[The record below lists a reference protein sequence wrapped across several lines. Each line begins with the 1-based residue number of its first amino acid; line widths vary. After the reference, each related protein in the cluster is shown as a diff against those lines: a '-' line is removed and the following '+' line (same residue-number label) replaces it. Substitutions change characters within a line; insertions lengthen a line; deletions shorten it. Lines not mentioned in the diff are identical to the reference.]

1 MRAMHTLDNSWP
13 ALVRGNA
20 FVRACW
26 RGLAQIYFQ
35 PSVFAGMAFFA
46 ILVLAAPS
54 AALGGAL
61 GSVVATATAWALRL
75 PRRARHAGL
84 YSYNGALTGIA
95 LVALFEP
102 STRLLVWLLLTAML
116 GVPLTHLFAAR
127 RVPALTGPFVAIM
140 LCTVA
145 WAPALGLAHRHS
157 HAAGCQPSDLG
168 FVFCSIGQVV
178 FVAPLV
184 LGLLLSYVLAVRDT
198 RTTGWAMLCALLAW
212 AGAAAFGPVW
222 PALAAQTGGIG
233 VNSFLAALGLGMFG
247 FGVPARLAGAFAACL
262 LCLLFGTLAWPYFTL
277 PFNLSVWGL
286 WLLREQS
293 RRAAR

>member
-1 MRAMHTLDNSWP
+1 MRAMRTLGISWP
-13 ALVRGNA
+13 TLVRGNA
-20 FVRACW
+20 FLRACW

-35 PSVFAGMAFFA
+35 PSVFTGMAFFA
-46 ILVLAAPS
+46 ILVLADPP

-61 GSVVATATAWALRL
+61 GSVVATATAWSLRL
-75 PRRARHAGL
+75 PRKPLHAGL

-95 LVALFEP
+95 LAALFQAT
-102 STRLLVWLLLTAML
+102 SVLAAWLVLAAML
-116 GVPLTHLFAAR
+116 GVALTHLLAAR

-140 LCTVA
+140 LLTMA

-157 HAAGCQPSDLG
+157 LATGCQPGDLG

-178 FVAPLV
+178 FVAPLA

-198 RTTGWAMLCALLAW
+198 RATAWAMLGALLVW
-212 AGAAAFGPVW
+212 ACAAALGPVW
-222 PALAAQTGGIG
+222 PPLAAQTGGIG

-247 FGVPARLAGAFAACL
+247 FGVPARLAGAFAASL
-262 LCLLFGTLAWPYFTL
+262 LCLLFGALSWPYFTL
-277 PFNLSVWGL
+277 PFNLAVWSI